1 MGDCPSGFPLPFH
14 VPVGFQS
21 TVEPRPLSL
30 SSLKR
35 ACPYRWFWK
44 AVAEL
49 RRPKSETRS
58 LLATG
63 GSFLAV

>member
-1 MGDCPSGFPLPFH
+1 M
-14 VPVGFQS
+14 PVGFQS

-35 ACPYRWFWK
+35 AYPYRWFGK

>member
-1 MGDCPSGFPLPFH
+1 MGDCPSGFPLHFL

-35 ACPYRWFWK
+35 AYPYRWFGK